1 MEKCIYDK
9 SNGLWYEL
17 KGDCYIPCLLLPVE
31 KEQPIVCG
39 DSGTNA
45 IYRNIKE
52 QFTSLCSQAA
62 S

>member
-52 QFTSLCSQAA
+52 KKIN
-62 S
+62 